1 LLHSYIDPSED
12 TWVNEGLSEVISHL
26 VVPSPRPTPSNGLLK
41 LSLTR
46 WPDHSVDLGGY
57 YTTANLFFRY
67 ITNRYRDTQG
77 LSKLIARP
85 EDGIDGVDAFLDEVG
100 RGEDFATV
108 FQDWATANLLGGDGL
123 TGYPYGK
130 DPDLRSVTPSN
141 LIKTGD
147 SWEGSVVPFAVD
159 YGRLEL
165 PSGSHTLWFDGQV
178 TNTIL
183 PTKPYSGVSCWWSNR
198 GDSTHT
204 RLSRKIDLSRLTEA
218 TLRFRAWYNLEK
230 SWDFLYV
237 TASQDGGVTWDIL
250 PGTYTVADN
259 PVGINYGQGFTGQS
273 DGWIQETIDLTP
285 YTGASVLLAFEQV
298 SDDATNL
305 DGACLDDIEVPEI
318 SLFDDVETDSPWN
331 AEGFVRTEMTIP
343 QTFGVRIVITK
354 GNGTVSV
361 EGIDLDEEN
370 NGSIKIN
377 VAAEGVQSATVIV
390 SSLTRY
396 TSQPATYKLS
406 LDNRLH

>member
-1 LLHSYIDPSED
+1 MA
-12 TWVNEGLSEVISHL
+12 
-26 VVPSPRPTPSNGLLK
+26 
-41 LSLTR
+41 LT
-46 WPDHSVDLGGY
+46 L
-57 YTTANLFFRY
+57 
-67 ITNRYRDTQG
+67 
-77 LSKLIARP
+77 
-85 EDGIDGVDAFLDEVG
+85 FLDEVG
-100 RGEDFATV
+100 QGEDFATV

-123 TGYPYGK
+123 TGYPYEE

-147 SWEGSVVPFAVD
+147 SWEGSVAPFAVD
-159 YGRLEL
+159 YWSLEL
-165 PSGSHTLWFDGQV
+165 PSGSHTLWFDGQA

-183 PTKPYSGVSCWWSNR
+183 PTKPYSGVTCWWSNR

-218 TLRFRAWYNLEK
+218 TLRFRVWYNLEK

-318 SLFDDVETDSPWN
+318 GFFDDAETDSPWN
-331 AEGFVRTEMTIP
+331 AEGFVRTEMTLP
-343 QTFGVRIVITK
+343 QIFGVRIVITE
-354 GNGTVSV
+354 GNGTISV
-361 EGIDLDEEN
+361 EAIDLDEEN

-377 VAAEGVQSATVIV
+377 VSAEGAQSATVIV

-406 LDNRLH
+406 LDNRIH